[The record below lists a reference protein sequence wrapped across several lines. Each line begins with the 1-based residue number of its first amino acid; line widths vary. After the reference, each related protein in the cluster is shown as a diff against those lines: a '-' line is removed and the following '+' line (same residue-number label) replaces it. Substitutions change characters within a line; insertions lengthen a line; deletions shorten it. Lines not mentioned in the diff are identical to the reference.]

1 MPNIKKPAAKGKKGF
16 VMPEPIPLGEVLT
29 DIHKRQWKVGPSI
42 GKGGFGEIYTA
53 CEKDS
58 KVHVDKYPY
67 VVKIVSF
74 LLFMKSF

>member
-1 MPNIKKPAAKGKKGF
+1 MAKVKKAAPKSKKGF

-29 DIHKRQWKVGPSI
+29 DIQKKQWKIGPSI

-58 KVHVDKYPY
+58 NLQVNKYPY
-67 VVKIVSF
+67 VVKIVSYIQ
-74 LLFMKSF
+74 